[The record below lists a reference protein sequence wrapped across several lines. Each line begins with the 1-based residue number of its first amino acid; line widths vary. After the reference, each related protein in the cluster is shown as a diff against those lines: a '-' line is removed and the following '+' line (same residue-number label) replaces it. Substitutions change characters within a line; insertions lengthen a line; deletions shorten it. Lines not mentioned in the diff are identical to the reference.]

1 MDADVVVVG
10 GGLAGLTAARHLH
23 EAGRRVIV
31 LEARDRLGGRTW
43 TGTLPGTAVEVEW
56 GGTWVH
62 PDSQA
67 NVADAVKAYGLRL
80 DPPTGPAAFAWLTGG
95 RLHVGPDAKDAFD
108 GALDEFDDALEA
120 IGSRL
125 HSIAIAPDGVSR
137 DLAPLRDLDVAVP
150 AWLAA
155 GRRSPAADDAFRA
168 FTAAMGGGEPARL
181 SLLALVVDMVENG
194 YRMRDAWTDLGVSF
208 ADGTQA
214 LVGALAEGLDVRTR
228 QVVRR
233 VWRDDDGVD
242 VSVDGGTTLRARAT
256 VLAVPLNVWRD
267 IDIQPPLAGAK
278 ARAAATGQPG
288 HSTKVLA
295 IARHVPERLAAFGW
309 GTPLQALVSFRPVEA
324 GTQLLIGFS
333 AQGWIDPNDAA
344 AVTEAVRAFAP
355 EAEIVATGGHDW
367 NADPYAQGTWCA
379 LPPGW
384 LTDGTFDALERP
396 EGRLLFAGGDIAAT
410 GAGWIEGA
418 LASGRTA
425 ERRATELLGR

>member
-1 MDADVVVVG
+1 VDADVVVIG

-23 EAGRRVIV
+23 DSGRRVIV

-43 TGTLPGTAVEVEW
+43 TGTLPGMAIEVEW

-67 NVADAVKAYGLRL
+67 NVADAIRAYGLRMN
-80 DPPTGPAAFAWLTGG
+80 PPTSPATFAWSTGG
-95 RLHVGPDAKDAFD
+95 TLRRGPRARDAFE
-108 GALDEFDDALEA
+108 GALDEFDEALEA
-120 IGSRL
+120 MGSRL
-125 HSIAIAPDGVSR
+125 RSIGIAPDGIAR

-155 GRRSPAADDAFRA
+155 QGRSPAADDAFRA

-181 SLLALVVDMVENG
+181 SLLALVVDMVETG
-194 YRMRDAWTDLGVSF
+194 YRMREAWTDIGVSF
-208 ADGTQA
+208 AAGTQA
-214 LVGALAEGLDVRTR
+214 LVAALADGLDVRTR
-228 QVVRR
+228 HVVRR
-233 VWRDDDGVD
+233 IGRDGDGVD
-242 VSVDGGTTLRARAT
+242 VTVDGGAALRAPVA
-256 VLAVPLNVWRD
+256 VLAVPLNVWHD

-309 GTPLQALVSFRPVEA
+309 GTPLQALVSFRRLDA
-324 GTQLLIGFS
+324 GAQLLIGFS
-333 AQGWIDPNDAA
+333 AHGQIDPNDAA
-344 AVTEAVRAFAP
+344 AVAEAVRAFAP
-355 EAEIVATGGHDW
+355 EAEIVAAGGYDW
-367 NADPYAQGTWCA
+367 NGDPYAQGTWCA

-396 EGRLLFAGGDIAAT
+396 EGRLLFAGGDIAVS

-418 LASGRTA
+418 LASGRA
-425 ERRATELLGR
+425 ADRLATELLSR